1 MKLMSEILE
10 LAPGENIVSQPLFA
24 TEEAYQQ
31 FRESYMEEVIPKLE
45 KWQEARRKSEE
56 ESRQRLLR

>member
-1 MKLMSEILE
+1 MSEILE
-10 LAPGENIVSQPLFA
+10 LVPSEMIVSRPFFA
-24 TEEAYQQ
+24 TEEAYQE

-56 ESRQRLLR
+56 ESRFRFVG